1 MFAYFIYFIIVLLIY
16 NTYQPSSENNF
27 SLFQSLTLFLAI
39 TLVFFY
45 YTHLRFK
52 RLIKSLS
59 YENPVL
65 IDQRFTS
72 LQTHLS
78 IIAIGLFAI
87 HIYVLDLPAFF
98 FNLALFQI
106 APTLVA
112 LICISIFVVYLAIIW
127 NASHPLYQEL
137 YRSSISKY
145 NYILSNISFSVPVL
159 LPWTILSGVAD
170 FLNALPFEWPKNFL
184 STGFGQA
191 TYFIFFLFAAATLG
205 PVMIQ
210 RFWRCTPLEKG
221 GHRERIEAL
230 CQKAGLKYSNILY
243 WPIFGGR
250 MITAGV
256 MGLVGRFRYILVTNG
271 LLNLLTSTEIDAV
284 IAHEIGHI
292 KRHHLLFYLLFF
304 IGYPFLYF
312 VFYYPIDLF
321 IVFTG
326 SSSGFLEQLGLDPTI
341 VTITSFNLIMIITF
355 LVYFRYIFGYFMR
368 NFERQAD
375 TYVYSLL
382 KSAQPLISTFQK
394 IASTSAQPADKPN
407 WHHFSIKERID
418 FLNHCEDNRSAIRQ
432 HNRKVRNS
440 IIVYVAFI
448 LFIAVTS
455 YHLNFSTGGESLKNY
470 IYERS
475 LLNEIHK
482 SPDNPDLFGALGVI
496 YYRQEKYRKAIK
508 AYEKSLQLNPN
519 QDQVLNNLSWL
530 FATCDDPAYR
540 NPQKALLLATE
551 AADLNPSA
559 EILDTLAESYYINN
573 NIEKAIQIEMKA
585 LAKSDD
591 RKHYEAQLRKFTDA
605 LK

>member
-16 NTYQPSSENNF
+16 NTYQPSAENNF
-27 SLFQSLTLFLAI
+27 SLFQSLALFLAI

-52 RLIKSLS
+52 KLIKRLPF
-59 YENPVL
+59 ENPVV

-78 IIAIGLFAI
+78 IFAIGLFAI

-98 FNLALFQI
+98 FNLALFQM

-112 LICISIFVVYLAIIW
+112 LICISIFVIYLAIIW
-127 NASHPLYQEL
+127 SASHPLYQEL
-137 YRSSISKY
+137 YRSSISKHS
-145 NYILSNISFSVPVL
+145 YILSNISFSIPVL
-159 LPWTILSGVAD
+159 LPWTVLSGVAD

-191 TYFIFFLFAAATLG
+191 VYFIFFLFAAAILG

-210 RFWRCTPLEKG
+210 RFWRCKPLEKG
-221 GHRERIEAL
+221 RYRERIEAL
-230 CQKAGLKYSNILY
+230 CQKAGMKYSNILY

-271 LLNLLTSTEIDAV
+271 LLNLLTSEEIDAV

-292 KRHHLLFYLLFF
+292 KRHHLMFYLLFF

-321 IVFTG
+321 IVYTG
-326 SSSGFLEQLGLDPTI
+326 PPNGFLEQLGLDPTV
-341 VTITSFNLIMIITF
+341 VTITIFNLIMIITF
-355 LVYFRYIFGYFMR
+355 LIYFRYIFGYFMR

-375 TYVYSLL
+375 TYVYSLF

-440 IIVYVAFI
+440 IVVYVAFI
-448 LFIAVTS
+448 LFIAVTG
-455 YHLNFSTGGESLKNY
+455 YHLNFSAGGESLRNY

-482 SPDNPDLFGALGVI
+482 SPNNAELYSALGMI
-496 YYRQEKYRKAIK
+496 YYSREKYREAIK
-508 AYEKSLQLNPN
+508 AYQKSLQLNPN

-530 FATCDDPAYR
+530 YATCDEPAYR
-540 NPQKALLLATE
+540 DPQKALILAIK
-551 AADLNPSA
+551 AAHRNPSS

-573 NIEKAIQIEMKA
+573 NIQKAIQIEMKA
-585 LAKSDD
+585 LAKSND
-591 RKHYEAQLRKFTDA
+591 RKHYEAQLRKFTKA